1 MDGVAKLFCA
11 KNIWFLVGA
20 KWNSHYHHLEILEHC
35 IKSESYLL
43 RLPCTGWLPPDFQD
57 PHVSTSPEN
66 YHQVR
71 RSLGFFHIVSRTLR
85 FGWARTSCCGSHG
98 IVNRLGGGSSKSPS
112 HLEEWG
118 GVYVCVCVGE
128 GLIWPALTG
137 TLYDNYSHFAFS
149 LTHHNIMDGHEDMI
163 LLCLCDRP
171 NYEKYNI
178 VSKT

>member
-118 GVYVCVCVGE
+118 VYMCVSVE
-128 GLIWPALTG
+128 GGGDLFDQLWQEIFTITIP
-137 TLYDNYSHFAFS
+137 TLLFHSPITTLWMVTKTWYCFVFVTDQ
-149 LTHHNIMDGHEDMI
+149 TMKNIT
-163 LLCLCDRP
+163 L
-171 NYEKYNI
+171 
-178 VSKT
+178 